1 MGEEEKAIE
10 YYNEGLQLSEE
21 NKKDRMKEI

>member
-10 YYNEGLQLSEE
+10 YYNEGLQLSKE
-21 NKKDRMKEI
+21 NKKNRLEET